1 MWRFLDR
8 VRRHLLER
16 PLARLLARLLLQLR
30 SPERVRLLDRLRP
43 PEQAA
48 HRAIST
54 DQALARIVRRG
65 LSLNA
70 VIDVGASNGSWS
82 RVCMQHFPKAE
93 YLLVEA
99 QACHQPELEAFCAHH
114 PNTRYIMAAAGNR
127 DGECFFDDSDPF
139 GGLASNEATTA
150 CVTRLPMVSL
160 DTVVVRGGIAGP
172 YLLKLD
178 THGFEL
184 PIIEGAEQLLRD
196 TELAVIET
204 YLFRLNETALLFHEF
219 CAQMD
224 RRGFQVADFSEPLW
238 REHDGALWQW
248 DLFFVKKSN
257 PVFRHARFR

>member
-1 MWRFLDR
+1 MRRYLERALSYALEPLLDR
-8 VRRHLLER
+8 LS
-16 PLARLLARLLLQLR
+16 A
-30 SPERVRLLDRLRP
+30 PERARLLDRLRS
-43 PEQAA
+43 PEQTA
-48 HRAIST
+48 HRAVST
-54 DQALARIVRRG
+54 DRALARIVRRG

-82 RVCMQHFPKAE
+82 RVCMQHFPNAQ

-99 QACHQPELEAFCAHH
+99 QVCHQRELEAFCAHH
-114 PNTRYIMAAAGNR
+114 PNTRYILAAAGNR
-127 DGECFFDDSDPF
+127 DGECFFDDSAPF
-139 GGLASNEATTA
+139 GGLASNEPTAA

-184 PIIEGAEQLLRD
+184 PIIEGAEELLRD

-204 YLFRLNETALLFHEF
+204 YAFRLNETALLFHEF

-248 DLFFVKKSN
+248 DLFFVRKSN
-257 PVFRHARFR
+257 PVFRHARFT